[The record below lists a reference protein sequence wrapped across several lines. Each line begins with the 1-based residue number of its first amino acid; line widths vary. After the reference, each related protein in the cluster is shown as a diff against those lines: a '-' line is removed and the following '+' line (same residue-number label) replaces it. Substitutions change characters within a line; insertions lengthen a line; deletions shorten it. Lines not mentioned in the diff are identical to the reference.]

1 MNNCHMMCSNSAEYI
16 WHSDSGSIISPIH
29 SWSGRKVFYRSITP
43 QKLRC
48 LCSSSTSGLLFVS
61 RILHQSCRSMTPIL
75 YLWQVYSSFRFLAT
89 GVHPNL
95 FIPVLVQSLL
105 RIIIDSSPSSVVY
118 FSLPWSL
125 RRLWVNIA
133 SLIKKNRLFVCPSVV
148 IRWSSEKNFASL
160 LFSCDCYVNTTR
172 LLVHLYKSPRL
183 SLSPFN
189 HCAGRQYVVTFYS
202 EAGSSYH
209 LLGRLLPLCS
219 SR

>member
-1 MNNCHMMCSNSAEYI
+1 MGQLRTKSWDVYAHRPRLDCCLYPAFF
-16 WHSDSGSIISPIH
+16 ISLVGP
-29 SWSGRKVFYRSITP
+29 WRP
-43 QKLRC
+43 
-48 LCSSSTSGLLFVS
+48 
-61 RILHQSCRSMTPIL
+61 
-75 YLWQVYSSFRFLAT
+75 
-89 GVHPNL
+89 
-95 FIPVLVQSLL
+95 FIPMTGILDLPFLCNRRSAWPFYTCALP
-105 RIIIDSSPSSVVY
+105 RINIDSSPSSVVY

-125 RRLWVNIA
+125 RHLWVNIA

-172 LLVHLYKSPRL
+172 LFVHLYKSPRL

-189 HCAGRQYVVTFYS
+189 HCAGRQYVVIFYS

>member
-75 YLWQVYSSFRFLAT
+75 YLWQVYSTFRFLAT

-118 FSLPWSL
+118 FLSPQSFRYIL
-125 RRLWVNIA
+125 VNIA
-133 SLIKKNRLFVCPSVV
+133 SLIRIVYSFVRLFRSYDHAKIYLPFHSSSAMRMLILPDLLSTCTNRRGWVSLPS
-148 IRWSSEKNFASL
+148 
-160 LFSCDCYVNTTR
+160 TT
-172 LLVHLYKSPRL
+172 VPGDSM
-183 SLSPFN
+183 
-189 HCAGRQYVVTFYS
+189 
-202 EAGSSYH
+202 
-209 LLGRLLPLCS
+209 
-219 SR
+219 